1 MDAQLKQFHQVL
13 DAIHAAGF
21 ETGLVHAAGSYA
33 LMHFDA
39 ARLDAVRAGSVLLGR
54 CRRTAGDGL
63 TVVGYGEA
71 PLAEVRWLPKGHT
84 VGSDKL
90 VTLRKP
96 TRVAVLPVGYQNG
109 FGVERP
115 RASGFW
121 ALWRW
126 WRQSRQRTVR
136 IGNQRARIIGSI
148 GATET
153 ILNVTDVKCSAGDVA
168 TFDLDPLY
176 ARGVHIEYR

>member
-1 MDAQLKQFHQVL
+1 M
-13 DAIHAAGF
+13 
-21 ETGLVHAAGSYA
+21 
-33 LMHFDA
+33 
-39 ARLDAVRAGSVLLGR
+39 
-54 CRRTAGDGL
+54 
-63 TVVGYGEA
+63 VGYGEA

-90 VTLRKP
+90 VTLKKP

-121 ALWRW
+121 SLWRW